1 MNEVIPLLLKDVI
14 LFGKK
19 KSSSHSLIYKNNIQ
33 LCVSNGAI
41 SKISFVLTLVVSASL
56 SFFFF
61 KLLNILKLNIF
72 IYMQNSSIAVV
83 KSLKRKKWQWP
94 YITLKAAYHE
104 LDFIKF
110 SKLCL
115 CRIGR
120 ITQNKNSLYKSKQ
133 HRICYSDSPNRQKGM

>member
-19 KSSSHSLIYKNNIQ
+19 KVHHIPLYTRII
-33 LCVSNGAI
+33 SNGAI

-72 IYMQNSSIAVV
+72 IYMQNSSIADV

-94 YITLKAAYHE
+94 YITLKAACLE

>member
-19 KSSSHSLIYKNNIQ
+19 KFITCPYIQ
-33 LCVSNGAI
+33 EQY
-41 SKISFVLTLVVSASL
+41 LVVCIKRSDFKNFFCLDLSRFCISL
-56 SFFFF
+56 FFFF

-72 IYMQNSSIAVV
+72 IYMQNSSIADV

-94 YITLKAAYHE
+94 YITLKAACLE
-104 LDFIKF
+104 WDFIKF

-133 HRICYSDSPNRQKGM
+133 HRICYSDSSNRQKGM